1 MKESSFNLCKFGMLS
16 INMNQNIGFFPEKK
30 TYVMI
35 HVIKH
40 DMDPNSNINY
50 SRKIG
55 PVVELPDSSQCL
67 ATVFKYK
74 DGIQN

>member
-1 MKESSFNLCKFGMLS
+1 
-16 INMNQNIGFFPEKK
+16 
-30 TYVMI
+30 MI

-55 PVVELPDSSQCL
+55 PVVELPYSSQCL
-67 ATVFKYK
+67 ADIAQKSCGDHNVWMKPANVTHFDKIKYSNSSL
-74 DGIQN
+74 ILNV